1 MFKLGCRAIGFDCDF
16 TIKKSDRMVMVN
28 NFCKHLM
35 TSHNTYYPTKEILG
49 FIEEQNPNQ
58 SKDGKSNMKLNLEN
72 HESLGTR
79 RWFSGRKNFP

>member
-1 MFKLGCRAIGFDCDF
+1 
-16 TIKKSDRMVMVN
+16 
-28 NFCKHLM
+28 M

-58 SKDGKSNMKLNLEN
+58 SKDGKSNIKLNLEN